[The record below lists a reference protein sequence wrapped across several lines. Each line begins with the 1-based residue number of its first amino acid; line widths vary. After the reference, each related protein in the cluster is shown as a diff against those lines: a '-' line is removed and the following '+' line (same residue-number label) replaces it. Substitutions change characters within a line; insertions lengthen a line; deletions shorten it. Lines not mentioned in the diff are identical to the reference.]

1 MSTFLYCVFHALYGR
16 ERLVLFGLFVNRIF
30 VGSHLFEY
38 GDAVEVKSSH
48 KVLFV

>member
-1 MSTFLYCVFHALYGR
+1 MHSMVEACFIWS
-16 ERLVLFGLFVNRIF
+16 FVNIIF
-30 VGSHLFEY
+30 WGRHLFEY